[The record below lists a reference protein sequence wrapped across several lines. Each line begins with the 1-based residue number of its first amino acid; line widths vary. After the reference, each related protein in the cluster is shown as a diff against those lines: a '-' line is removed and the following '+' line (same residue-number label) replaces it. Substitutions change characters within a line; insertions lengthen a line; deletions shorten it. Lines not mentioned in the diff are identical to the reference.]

1 MYTRFIM
8 VHSWPLFQKS
18 LDSRKKK
25 SRPRQRSTHTKPSQ
39 VTNMSPC
46 DSETSAAPV
55 CLHFFGVAR
64 LSSLRPHATS
74 RMGFRA
80 SIPPQDERLLSWMVQ
95 VGRVLSMGR
104 TGIDAQNQWISMVK
118 GHHKVLLGRKK
129 WRSLPKA

>member
-1 MYTRFIM
+1 M

-18 LDSRKKK
+18 LDSRKNKTEK
-25 SRPRQRSTHTKPSQ
+25 QAQSTVNTHTKPSQ

-129 WRSLPKA
+129 WRSLPEA